1 MDNISNLSS
10 NLPPTRPINDNS
22 IKELNSELTLE
33 FKNAAKSVASLY
45 KLSLQ
50 KNSMLRYKGYLDC
63 IDDLLNLIKNDGDV
77 ENWALMKKLEL
88 EGKLTGD
95 KQDVSDNEKSQQT
108 ESSSPMKPQADFSD
122 LQIPMDYDFSVSHP
136 THHRFPQTMPIMS
149 VDHSSHNSQRVSKDR
164 KYKQPTINAIK
175 DSSSDVSDGANN
187 SSEDEGL
194 IDDSQAKRKLQSM
207 RSDKRIKY

>member
-1 MDNISNLSS
+1 MDKISNLSS

-33 FKNAAKSVASLY
+33 FKNVAKSVASLY

-50 KNSMLRYKGYLDC
+50 KNSMVRYKGYLDC

-88 EGKLTGD
+88 EGKLTGN
-95 KQDVSDNEKSQQT
+95 KQDNTSDTQPT
-108 ESSSPMKPQADFSD
+108 ELSSPTKSQADFND
-122 LQIPMDYDFSVSHP
+122 LQIPIDYDFSISHP
-136 THHRFPQTMPIMS
+136 THHRFPQTVPIMS
-149 VDHSSHNSQRVSKDR
+149 VEHNTQRVSKDR
-164 KYKQPTINAIK
+164 KYRQTTNNQIK
-175 DSSSDVSDGANN
+175 DSSSDISDGAVV

>member
-10 NLPPTRPINDNS
+10 NLPPTKPISEES
-22 IKELNSELTLE
+22 IKEINQDLALE

-88 EGKLTGD
+88 EGKLTGSELKKESD
-95 KQDVSDNEKSQQT
+95 KANM
-108 ESSSPMKPQADFSD
+108 SSSPSKQD
-122 LQIPMDYDFSVSHP
+122 LLDPQIPMDYDFTMSHP
-136 THHRFPQTMPIMS
+136 NQHKFPPTMPMLS
-149 VDHSSHNSQRVSKDR
+149 VDHSNHRVPKDKR
-164 KYKQPTINAIK
+164 LIK
-175 DSSSDVSDGANN
+175 TPGTNNNKESPNTDVSDENN
-187 SSEDEGL
+187 SSEDEAI
-194 IDDSQAKRKLQSM
+194 IDDSAAKRKLQSM
-207 RSDKRIKY
+207 RTDKRVKY

>member
-10 NLPPTRPINDNS
+10 NLPPTKPISEES
-22 IKELNSELTLE
+22 IKEINQDLVLE

-88 EGKLTGD
+88 EGKLTGSELKKESD
-95 KQDVSDNEKSQQT
+95 KANM
-108 ESSSPMKPQADFSD
+108 SSSPSKQD
-122 LQIPMDYDFSVSHP
+122 LLDPQIPMDYDFTMSHP
-136 THHRFPQTMPIMS
+136 NQHKFPPTMPMLS
-149 VDHSSHNSQRVSKDR
+149 VDHSNHRVPKDKR
-164 KYKQPTINAIK
+164 LIK
-175 DSSSDVSDGANN
+175 TPGTNNNKESPNTDVSDENN
-187 SSEDEGL
+187 SSEDEAN
-194 IDDSQAKRKLQSM
+194 IDDSAAKRKLQSM
-207 RSDKRIKY
+207 RTDKRVKY

>member
-10 NLPPTRPINDNS
+10 NLPPTKPISEES
-22 IKELNSELTLE
+22 IKEINQDLALE

-88 EGKLTGD
+88 EGKLTGSELKKESD
-95 KQDVSDNEKSQQT
+95 KANM
-108 ESSSPMKPQADFSD
+108 SSSPSKQD
-122 LQIPMDYDFSVSHP
+122 LLDPQIPMDYDFTMSHP
-136 THHRFPQTMPIMS
+136 NQHKFPPTMPMLS
-149 VDHSSHNSQRVSKDR
+149 VDHSNHRVPKDKR
-164 KYKQPTINAIK
+164 LIK
-175 DSSSDVSDGANN
+175 TPGTNNNKESPNTDVSDENN
-187 SSEDEGL
+187 SSEDEGI
-194 IDDSQAKRKLQSM
+194 IDDSAAKRKLQSM
-207 RSDKRIKY
+207 RTDKRVKY